1 MYETVSYAYILFMVI
16 DYILYHGYDGKH
28 VLLLT
33 GNSCSSA
40 AEKQN
45 ILLHKEPVR
54 AAKGDSLIPVYQ
66 FVPFLLWPCYTKFN
80 HRFAGKYGS
89 QQESSEIDEETW
101 RSSMWQE

>member
-1 MYETVSYAYILFMVI
+1 MKQMLSKSPLSINVWDCNMHKLFMVK
-16 DYILYHGYDGKH
+16 DYMLCHGYDGKH
-28 VLLLT
+28 VFLLT

-66 FVPFLLWPCYTKFN
+66 FFSFCPVTLLYKV
-80 HRFAGKYGS
+80 
-89 QQESSEIDEETW
+89 
-101 RSSMWQE
+101 